1 MTLIAT
7 TEDAGL
13 MDRVAEL
20 FPEEYGAGLDEMDD
34 GSGVPS
40 GVPLGLYA
48 ERVADPS
55 AEEEIDALFSGAG
68 GASEFDPTDPGD
80 PAGPLGHAGHA
91 WLPES
96 EYCAAL
102 WEEDGAAA

>member
-7 TEDAGL
+7 TKHAGL

-20 FPEEYGAGLDEMDD
+20 FPEEYGSWLDEIDD
-34 GSGVPS
+34 GAGQSA
-40 GVPLGLYA
+40 VPLGVYA

-55 AEEEIDALFSGAG
+55 AEEEFDALFSGAG